1 MNLAK
6 KETRLTLMPNETRR
20 GFLGLIGAGIALT
33 AMPAQAL
40 DTAQA
45 SSLVQKSLDEVYA
58 VINSGQ
64 PSAQMYKS
72 FEAIFAR
79 YADVDII
86 ARSALGPAA
95 RQASPAE
102 FAAYKQAFQGYIG
115 RKYGKRFREFVGSK
129 IEVTGARPV
138 KSFFAVTSVAYLK
151 GRSPMEVEWH
161 VSDKSGKS
169 RYFNIIIEGV
179 NMLAS
184 ERAEVGAMLARR
196 KGDMAGLTADLQK
209 AG

>member
-1 MNLAK
+1 
-6 KETRLTLMPNETRR
+6 MPNKTRR
-20 GFLGLIGAGIALT
+20 GFLGLMGAGLALVAT
-33 AMPAQAL
+33 PVRALNTDQARV
-40 DTAQA
+40 
-45 SSLVQKSLDEVYA
+45 LVEKSLAEVYT

-64 PSAQMYKS
+64 PAAQMYQA

-95 RQASPAE
+95 RQVSTAE

-129 IEVTGARPV
+129 IEVTGAKPV
-138 KSFFAVTSVAYLK
+138 KSFFAVTSVAYLN

-161 VSDKSGKS
+161 VSDKSGQS

-184 ERAEVGAMLARR
+184 ERAEIGAMLARR
-196 KGDMAGLTADLQK
+196 GGDIAALTADLKK

>member
-1 MNLAK
+1 
-6 KETRLTLMPNETRR
+6 MPNETRR
-20 GFLGLIGAGIALT
+20 GFLGLMGAGA
-33 AMPAQAL
+33 AFAAFPAHAL
-40 DTAQA
+40 DTVQA

-64 PSAQMYKS
+64 PPARMYKE
-72 FEAIFAR
+72 FESIFAR

-102 FAAYKQAFQGYIG
+102 FSAYRQAFLGYIG
-115 RKYGKRFREFVGSK
+115 RKYGKRFREFIGSK

-138 KSFFAVTSVAYLK
+138 KSFFAVSSVAHLR

-184 ERAEVGAMLARR
+184 ERAEVTAMLARR
-196 KGDMAGLTADLQK
+196 KGDMAGLTSDLQQ